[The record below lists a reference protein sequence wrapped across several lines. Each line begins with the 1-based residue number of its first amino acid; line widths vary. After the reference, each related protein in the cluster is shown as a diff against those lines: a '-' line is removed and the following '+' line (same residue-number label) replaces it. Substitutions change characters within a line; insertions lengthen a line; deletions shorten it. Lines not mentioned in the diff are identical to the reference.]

1 MFNSKF
7 NLYNSEWLE
16 LVFSDR
22 NKSYGAYDLRQHY
35 SENVLK
41 ALFIT
46 VTLFTALLIVPSLI
60 FKNQVDPVTV
70 SNHEREDVIHLTDLK
85 PPPAETAPVKTPAKT
100 QPTTSAVTQKSAP
113 SQVMKV
119 VSDPLA
125 TTEPKPVTG
134 QSTSTGLEDTP
145 GDIPALDA
153 PAGGGGNA
161 KTGNAEGSGDG
172 LVPFTGLE
180 KLPEFPGGMEGW
192 SKFLSK
198 NLRYPEQASSEGVSG
213 RVYMSFTIEKD
224 GRITDI
230 QVTKPAGHGFDEE
243 AKRVLKMA
251 PAWKPG
257 IQNGKAV
264 RVRYTIPINFTIQE

>member
-1 MFNSKF
+1 MFKSKF

-16 LVFSDR
+16 FVFSER
-22 NKSYGAYDLRQHY
+22 NKSYGAYELRQHY
-35 SENVLK
+35 NSNILK

-46 VTLFTALLIVPSLI
+46 VTLFTALLVVPPMLL
-60 FKNQVDPVTV
+60 KRHQDPAVIA
-70 SNHEREDVIHLTDLK
+70 NHDREEVIHLTQLK
-85 PPPAETAPVKTPAKT
+85 PPPTETAPAKKLVKT
-100 QPTTSAVTQKSAP
+100 QPATSAATQKAAP

-119 VSDPLA
+119 VPDVLA
-125 TTEPKPVTG
+125 TTEPKPVTS
-134 QSTSTGLEDTP
+134 QSAAIGLENLP
-145 GDIPALDA
+145 GDIPALNTT
-153 PAGGGGNA
+153 AGGSGNA
-161 KTGNAEGSGDG
+161 TAAKTEGNGED
-172 LVPFTGLE
+172 LVPSTGLE

-198 NLRYPEQASSEGVSG
+198 NLRYPEQASSEGISG
-213 RVYMSFTIEKD
+213 RVLMSFTIEKD

-230 QVTKPAGHGFDEE
+230 QVTRPAGHSFDEE

-251 PAWKPG
+251 PQWKPG

>member
-1 MFNSKF
+1 MFKSKL

-16 LVFSDR
+16 LVFSER

-35 SENVLK
+35 NSNILK

-46 VTLFTALLIVPSLI
+46 VTLFTALLVVPSLI
-60 FKNQVDPVTV
+60 WKHHADPVAIQ
-70 SNHEREDVIHLTDLK
+70 NHDREDVIHLTELK
-85 PPPAETAPVKTPAKT
+85 APPAETAPAKKLVKT
-100 QPTTSAVTQKSAP
+100 QPTTSAATPKAAP

-119 VSDPLA
+119 VPDELA
-125 TTEPKPVTG
+125 KTDPKPITG
-134 QSTSTGLEDTP
+134 QSASKGLEVAP
-145 GDIPALDA
+145 GDIAALNT

-161 KTGNAEGSGDG
+161 TSAKTEGTGDEI
-172 LVPFTGLE
+172 VPFTGLE

-198 NLRYPEQASSEGVSG
+198 NLRYPEQASSEGISG
-213 RVYMSFTIEKD
+213 RVFMSFTIEKD

-251 PAWKPG
+251 PQWKAG
-257 IQNGKAV
+257 IQNGKPV